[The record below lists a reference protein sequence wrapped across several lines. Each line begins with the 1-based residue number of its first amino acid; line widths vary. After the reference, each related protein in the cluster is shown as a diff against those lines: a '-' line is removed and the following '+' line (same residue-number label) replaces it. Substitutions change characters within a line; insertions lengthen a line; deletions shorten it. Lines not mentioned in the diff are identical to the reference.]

1 MTHRIYTHKTMLGG
15 VLCQVV
21 QRQDGQTT
29 IHRKD
34 GQVSHCPTEQ
44 EHLHICP
51 IESDGRKLLVCDID
65 GTLLCNLHRAGQ
77 LPSDEHGSSEDWMA
91 FVNAS
96 LNDPPIVYRIAMLNL
111 LAPHHQL
118 AYVTYRGKSCLDMTR
133 DTLAAVGAP
142 NAPLFMREEDDFR
155 RAPEYKEW
163 QIDRLLMAFHKQP
176 GDLVLIDDDHEICA
190 HIAAQFPGSMVV
202 NVPSH
207 DASYRR
213 RHGGDTFTQLASE
226 QAPPLSLEQANKI
239 VADRLAPLTN
249 HDKGARA

>member
-1 MTHRIYTHKTMLGG
+1 MPHRIYTHKLLLGG
-15 VLCQVV
+15 ILCRVTG
-21 QRQDGQTT
+21 RQDGQTT
-29 IHRKD
+29 IERRD
-34 GQVSHCPTEQ
+34 GNIARIDTDK

-51 IESDGRKLLVCDID
+51 IEGDGRKLIVCDID

-96 LNDPPIVYRIAMLNL
+96 LNDPPIAYRIAMLNL
-111 LAPHHQL
+111 LAPHNQL
-118 AYVTYRGKSCLDMTR
+118 AYVTYRGKSSLDLSR
-133 DTLAAVGAP
+133 ETLAAVGAP
-142 NAPLFMREEDDFR
+142 SAPLFMREEDDFR
-155 RAPEYKEW
+155 RPPQYKEW

-176 GDLVLIDDDHEICA
+176 SDLVLIDDDHEICA

-213 RHGGDTFTQLASE
+213 RHGTDA
-226 QAPPLSLEQANKI
+226 LEQAGQE
-239 VADRLAPLTN
+239 VALRLTPLSQA
-249 HDKGARA
+249 DKGARA